1 LGSERTRDGRFEGAA
16 GVEIYWR
23 AWLPEGPERAAV
35 VLAHGVSEHS
45 GRYAHVAA
53 ALNARGYSLWAPDHR
68 GHGRSA
74 GPRAVIDS
82 LDHALADLDRVV
94 ALAAEERPGRKP
106 FLLGHSMGGMLAV
119 AYTTRHQDGLEG
131 LILSGPVAVLEAA
144 SPIQRGVSRLLSRV
158 TPGLGVYSIDSAG
171 VSREPQVVSDYDADP
186 LNHHGKLPVR
196 TVAEIAREVDSFP
209 ITVRAITIPVLIMH
223 GGDDPIVPVAGSR
236 LLEERISSKDKTLTI
251 YDGLYH
257 EILNEPEQGE
267 VLAQI
272 CEWLDARTP
281 AP

>member
-1 LGSERTRDGRFEGAA
+1 MGSERTRDGRFQGAA

-23 AWLPEGPERAAV
+23 AWLPGGPERAAV

-94 ALAAEERPGRKP
+94 ALAAGEQSGRKP

-119 AYTTRHQDGLEG
+119 AYATRHQDRLEG

-144 SPIQRGVSRLLSRV
+144 SPIQRGVSRVLSRV
-158 TPGLGVYSIDSAG
+158 VPGLGVYSIESAG
-171 VSREPQVVSDYDADP
+171 VSRDPRVVSDYDADP

-236 LLEERISSKDKTLTI
+236 LLDERISSKDKTLTI
-251 YDGLYH
+251 CDGLYH